1 MEIFWLDAFIVI
13 VRLNEV
19 WKKDFR
25 MRPIKCIFYPT
36 CNSKNP
42 LKHTRYTHTH
52 KHESKGEGFVRA
64 HKLVEGGL
72 GVFLTSCTGIAF
84 PVSFLPPGFGEDN
97 DGASAAFE
105 GCFDGTNGYRLWRVS
120 SQLGVP
126 PQLLKQLPVE
136 GSRLGLSCYL
146 SPERPRGGR
155 GGLYFQSH
163 QKMFFSTTTHSAGR
177 DWHHCAAPPLVPQSN
192 LSSFRS
198 TILKNIDRT
207 IWVKRP
213 WAE

>member
-25 MRPIKCIFYPT
+25 MRPIKCIYYST

-52 KHESKGEGFVRA
+52 TRKSKGEGFVRA

-84 PVSFLPPGFGEDN
+84 LSL
-97 DGASAAFE
+97 S
-105 GCFDGTNGYRLWRVS
+105 Y
-120 SQLGVP
+120 
-126 PQLLKQLPVE
+126 LPVLVRTTMALAQHLKDASTAPTATASE
-136 GSRLGLSCYL
+136 GSRVSCECLLSSSNSCL
-146 SPERPRGGR
+146 WKVAASASRAIWVQSDHEG
-155 GGLYFQSH
+155 GGLYFQSY
-163 QKMFFSTTTHSAGR
+163 QKMCFSTTTHSAGR
-177 DWHHCAAPPLVPQSN
+177 DWHHRAAPPLVPQSN

-198 TILKNIDRT
+198 AIL
-207 IWVKRP
+207 
-213 WAE
+213 